1 MIFVPVVIVVLFAI
15 VFTPASGGRRKKS
28 KGVFGSLLDGQRETE
43 KRNNS
48 HRGVM
53 CPPGGSKRRK

>member
-1 MIFVPVVIVVLFAI
+1 MARRKSMFSILL
-15 VFTPASGGRRKKS
+15 GGSSRKKS
-28 KGVFGSLLDGQRETE
+28 KGLFGSLLANQRKSE

-53 CPPGGSKRRK
+53 CSPGGSKGKK

>member
-1 MIFVPVVIVVLFAI
+1 MARRKSLFSALI
-15 VFTPASGGRRKKS
+15 GGSSRKKS
-28 KGVFGSLLDGQRETE
+28 KGLFGSLLANQRRTE

-53 CPPGGSKRRK
+53 CGPGGSKRKK

>member
-1 MIFVPVVIVVLFAI
+1 MARRKSLLSALLGGSSRKKHKGLFASLM
-15 VFTPASGGRRKKS
+15 ANQRK
-28 KGVFGSLLDGQRETE
+28 TE

-53 CPPGGSKRRK
+53 CCPGGTKRK

>member
-1 MIFVPVVIVVLFAI
+1 MARRKSLFS
-15 VFTPASGGRRKKS
+15 PLLGGSSRKKS
-28 KGVFGSLLDGQRETE
+28 KGLFGTLLANQRKTE

-53 CPPGGSKRRK
+53 GGPGSSKRRK

>member
-1 MIFVPVVIVVLFAI
+1 MARRKSMFSSLF
-15 VFTPASGGRRKKS
+15 GGSSRKKS
-28 KGVFGSLLDGQRETE
+28 KGLLGTLLANQRKTE

-53 CPPGGSKRRK
+53 CGAGGSKRK

>member
-1 MIFVPVVIVVLFAI
+1 MIFVPIMIVVLITIIITPTSSGRCRKHKGF
-15 VFTPASGGRRKKS
+15 FTMLMEEQRK
-28 KGVFGSLLDGQRETE
+28 TE

-53 CPPGGSKRRK
+53 CGPGGSKRRK

>member
-1 MIFVPVVIVVLFAI
+1 MIYVPILIVIGIAI
-15 VFTPASGGRRKKS
+15 VIAPTSGKGRRKS
-28 KGVFGSLLDGQRETE
+28 KGFIATLLDGQLKTE

-53 CPPGGSKRRK
+53 CGPGGSKRRK

>member
-1 MIFVPVVIVVLFAI
+1 MA
-15 VFTPASGGRRKKS
+15 RRKSVLSILLGGSSRKS
-28 KGVFGSLLDGQRETE
+28 KGFFGTLLAGQRRTQ

-53 CPPGGSKRRK
+53 CSPGGSKRKTK

>member
-1 MIFVPVVIVVLFAI
+1 MARRKSLFS
-15 VFTPASGGRRKKS
+15 TLLGGSSRKKS
-28 KGVFGSLLDGQRETE
+28 KGFFGTLLANQRKTE

-53 CPPGGSKRRK
+53 CGPGGSKRRK